1 MRSLNEDAG
10 AVTGLGVAAASPPV
24 GEIDQN
30 FNPLQDDVVRLAAVD
45 IGHKTQTTGV
55 VFMTG
60 MIEPLWGG

>member
-1 MRSLNEDAG
+1 
-10 AVTGLGVAAASPPV
+10 V